1 MSSQQVIVWFDP
13 GKTTGVAHYDI
24 GADHFASGQYT
35 YEELR
40 TVLHGLIVG
49 YTPERIAVGWELY
62 IQTPRA
68 KPGTQAK
75 HSLHA
80 IGIIEALCEEYGIP
94 VLKGQPS
101 SARMFKSTVIFLRRL
116 GWYTP
121 GMQHANDAACH
132 LYRYLIKQRPVPENI
147 RKRLPAGY

>member
-1 MSSQQVIVWFDP
+1 MTSRQPVIVWFDP
-13 GKTTGVAHYDI
+13 GKTTGAARYDPET
-24 GADHFASGQYT
+24 DHFASGQYT
-35 YEELR
+35 DVELHAM
-40 TVLHGLIVG
+40 LLALIDNYRG
-49 YTPERIAVGWELY
+49 RLAVGWELY

-75 HSLHA
+75 YSHHA
-80 IGIIEALCEEYGIP
+80 IGIIENLCEKHDVP

-101 SARMFKSTVIFLRRL
+101 SARSLKSTVVFLRRL

-121 GMQHANDAACH
+121 GKPHANDAACH
-132 LYRYLIKQRPVPENI
+132 LFRHLIRQRPVPENI